1 MLVVRRAA
9 ITTRP
14 YLGVVSTS
22 SRPTAGLLPLELW
35 LDAKFTAA
43 LAGATGGGKIV
54 SSASAGLPIVV
65 TYAHPALMPH
75 LHKVAAAAAA
85 TTTSIDSGEAE
96 EMYYDNSE
104 QQ

>member
-1 MLVVRRAA
+1 M
-9 ITTRP
+9 
-14 YLGVVSTS
+14 
-22 SRPTAGLLPLELW
+22 
-35 LDAKFTAA
+35 
-43 LAGATGGGKIV
+43 

-85 TTTSIDSGEAE
+85 TTTSINSGEAE

>member
-1 MLVVRRAA
+1 MLVVHVA
-9 ITTRP
+9 ITTALFRRSKH
-14 YLGVVSTS
+14 LR
-22 SRPTAGLLPLELW
+22 RPTAGILPLELW

-43 LAGATGGGKIV
+43 LAGAAGGGGKTV
-54 SSASAGLPIVV
+54 SSASGLPIVV

-85 TTTSIDSGEAE
+85 TTTSINSGEEAE